1 MRFTKPLMAAG
12 FLAALPMM
20 ANAESQFTTGA
31 GTPIT
36 ASARLDFQIV
46 IPKII
51 YLRVGTGTNL
61 ASNAVV
67 DLITFTVPAASVG
80 NSTPVAGTGGDLTA
94 GVVTARV
101 IGNSGI
107 VTLSSTT
114 TGNLTTGVAAEAIP
128 YSQITT
134 TPAVLSSATAL
145 PAPALASSATTSIAL
160 TPVNRVTNQD
170 ARWTYTYLNN
180 AVVASGTYGGVN
192 VNGGR
197 VTYTASMP

>member
-1 MRFTKPLMAAG
+1 MRFTKTLLAAG

-36 ASARLDFQIV
+36 ASAKLDFQIV

-61 ASNAVV
+61 ANNAAV

-80 NSTPVAGTGGDLTA
+80 NSTAVAGTGGDLTA
-94 GVVTARV
+94 GVVTAKV
-101 IGNSGI
+101 VGNNGI

-134 TPAVLSSATAL
+134 TPAVLTSATAL
-145 PAPALASSATTSIAL
+145 PAPALASGATTSIAL

-180 AVVASGTYGGVN
+180 TVMASGTYGGVN
-192 VNGGR
+192 LNGGR